1 MREVF
6 NIVKKILQNR
16 IMNFPD
22 LTNQTAIV
30 TGGGGLL
37 GRVYAT
43 TLLEA
48 GADVIIMDKIINEV
62 KTIELLKKEYKVKN
76 RKLKNLKFIQCDITN
91 SIQIDHVFKKQEKSL
106 KNLKI
111 LVNNASLVKQV
122 GKDSLIDSYKPFLN
136 MEQQNWEE
144 YFSVDLTG
152 NLLVTQ
158 KSIPF
163 MQKNGG
169 GSIINISSTY
179 GILSPDQRL
188 YRIFNE
194 KLPKKI
200 KRQGVRIEKPIGYSI
215 SKSGILNLTRFLATK
230 FAIDGIRVNTLTLG
244 GVFSENPSEFVKV
257 YSERTP
263 LKRMANRLEYA
274 GPLLFLATE
283 MSSYMTGSNLIVDGG
298 WSAW

>member
-1 MREVF
+1 MGEILK
-6 NIVKKILQNR
+6 NIN
-16 IMNFPD
+16 
-22 LTNQTAIV
+22 LTKSTAII

-37 GRVYAT
+37 GRVYTA

-48 GADVIIMDKIINEV
+48 GAKVIIIDKKIDEDRICKII
-62 KTIELLKKEYKVKN
+62 KTESKLDQKKMD
-76 RKLKNLKFIQCDITN
+76 NLKLVECDITN
-91 SIQIDHVFKKQEKSL
+91 SNQIDKTFSKLGKSL

-122 GKDSLIDSYKPFLN
+122 GKENLVDTYKPFLQ
-136 MEQQNWEE
+136 MKPKDWEE

-152 NLLVTQ
+152 TLLVCQ
-158 KSIPF
+158 KSIPH

-188 YRIFNE
+188 YKFFNK
-194 KLPKKI
+194 KLSKNMKN
-200 KRQGVRIEKPIGYSI
+200 KGVKIEKPIGYSI
-215 SKSGILNLTRFLATK
+215 SKSGVLNLTRFLATK
-230 FAIDGIRVNTLTLG
+230 FAEDKIRVNTLTLG
-244 GVFSENPSEFVKV
+244 GVYDGNPSEFVKA
-257 YSERTP
+257 YSEKTP
-263 LKRMANRLEYA
+263 LKRMANKEEYS
-274 GPLLFLATE
+274 GPLLFLASE

>member
-1 MREVF
+1 MRIANLE
-6 NIVKKILQNR
+6 KS
-16 IMNFPD
+16 
-22 LTNQTAIV
+22 TAII

-37 GRVYAT
+37 GRMYTA
-43 TLLEA
+43 TLLKA
-48 GADVIIMDKIINEV
+48 GAKVIIIDKKIDENKI
-62 KTIELLKKEYKVKN
+62 KTLIKKDYKLNQEKIKN
-76 RKLKNLKFIQCDITN
+76 IKFVECDITDP
-91 SIQIDHVFKKQEKSL
+91 IQVNNNFIKLDKLL

-122 GKDSLIDSYKPFLN
+122 GKEDLVDDYKPFLE
-136 MEQQNWEE
+136 MKVDDWEE

-152 NLLVTQ
+152 TLLISQ
-158 KSIPF
+158 KCIPH
-163 MQKNGG
+163 MQKNKG

-188 YRIFNE
+188 YKFFNK
-194 KLPKKI
+194 KLSKKM
-200 KRQGVRIEKPIGYSI
+200 KNKGVKIEKPIGYSI

-230 FAIDGIRVNTLTLG
+230 FAEDKIRVNTLTLG
-244 GVFSENPSEFVKV
+244 GVYDDNPPEFVKD

-263 LKRMANRLEYA
+263 LKRMANKEEYA
-274 GPLLFLATE
+274 GPLLFLASE

>member
-1 MREVF
+1 MRIANLE
-6 NIVKKILQNR
+6 KS
-16 IMNFPD
+16 
-22 LTNQTAIV
+22 TAII

-37 GRVYAT
+37 GRMYTA
-43 TLLEA
+43 TLLKA
-48 GADVIIMDKIINEV
+48 GAKVIIIDKKIDENKI
-62 KTIELLKKEYKVKN
+62 KKLIKKDYKLNQEKIKN
-76 RKLKNLKFIQCDITN
+76 IKFVECDITDP
-91 SIQIDHVFKKQEKSL
+91 IQVNNNFIKLDKSL

-122 GKDSLIDSYKPFLN
+122 GKEDLVDAYKPFLE
-136 MEQQNWEE
+136 MKVDDWEE

-152 NLLVTQ
+152 TLLISQ
-158 KSIPF
+158 KCIPH
-163 MQKNGG
+163 MQKNKG

-188 YRIFNE
+188 YKFFNK
-194 KLPKKI
+194 KLSKKM
-200 KRQGVRIEKPIGYSI
+200 KNKGVKIEKPIGYSI

-230 FAIDGIRVNTLTLG
+230 FAEDKIRVNTLTLG
-244 GVFSENPSEFVKV
+244 GVYDDNPPEFVKD

-263 LKRMANRLEYA
+263 LKRMANKEEYA
-274 GPLLFLATE
+274 GPLLFLASE